1 MTTFKAYGPQRK
13 INFPTTGLYE
23 GRIYMDQYNDCWEF
37 RVAEDDANKC
47 LWVKLWKRGVIGLMG
62 KTRYGFEVNWWPK
75 IVDMF
80 FFKGTMYIYE
90 KVGNSKPDWFIYD
103 KTK

>member
-23 GRIYMDQYNDCWEF
+23 GRIYMDQYNDCWEY

-47 LWVKLWKRGVIGLMG
+47 LWVKLMEDGSDCF
-62 KTRYGFEVNWWPK
+62 YG
-75 IVDMF
+75 
-80 FFKGTMYIYE
+80 
-90 KVGNSKPDWFIYD
+90 
-103 KTK
+103 